1 MLTYE
6 ESKKIIHPL
15 KIPSISQ
22 YFKWRKANKERYSMI
37 PYYPNRVYKKYGF
50 TWEEFLG
57 DSYKETTTVDRQ
69 AQQWTYEEA
78 SDLAKKF
85 RFTSVEQWSD
95 YISKH
100 ELPLN
105 FPRLP
110 DRYFSK
116 RDQWTGWADFLGT
129 KENRIY
135 HKTIDKIGTKE
146 KPDPPQFNASQ
157 VFTLPFPTF
166 RENIRRLQLE
176 SKEQYHDWNRI
187 NEMAI
192 KGYPMYPDHAYSQ
205 RKQWTNWLDVLG
217 KTNYLDTF
225 FADKCEYIEAK
236 KFAQSLNIKSES
248 EWRHFWI
255 KNPDYRTDI
264 PRYPDVHY
272 KHYWESWPKF
282 LGTQI
287 SYRLSEQLYNGAV
300 LFVARTSKYAINT
313 YEIAIN
319 KDGPNSLLNF
329 IYLNQQDWKL
339 IKCYKYSDEVMNSIH
354 KNTQQFVEHLIKKH
368 KGGEHPEYEGVIINN
383 IYELLYDLDYYFEV
397 LTIDDIKINKYEF
410 TAELK
415 GHKNTDKPDDTLKL
429 DDNDAINFL

>member
-1 MLTYE
+1 M
-6 ESKKIIHPL
+6 
-15 KIPSISQ
+15 
-22 YFKWRKANKERYSMI
+22 
-37 PYYPNRVYKKYGF
+37 
-50 TWEEFLG
+50 
-57 DSYKETTTVDRQ
+57 
-69 AQQWTYEEA
+69 
-78 SDLAKKF
+78 
-85 RFTSVEQWSD
+85 
-95 YISKH
+95 
-100 ELPLN
+100 
-105 FPRLP
+105 
-110 DRYFSK
+110 
-116 RDQWTGWADFLGT
+116 
-129 KENRIY
+129 
-135 HKTIDKIGTKE
+135 
-146 KPDPPQFNASQ
+146 
-157 VFTLPFPTF
+157 
-166 RENIRRLQLE
+166 
-176 SKEQYHDWNRI
+176 
-187 NEMAI
+187 
-192 KGYPMYPDHAYSQ
+192 
-205 RKQWTNWLDVLG
+205 
-217 KTNYLDTF
+217 
-225 FADKCEYIEAK
+225 
-236 KFAQSLNIKSES
+236 
-248 EWRHFWI
+248 
-255 KNPDYRTDI
+255 
-264 PRYPDVHY
+264 HY